1 MSFLKHQPQA
11 RIITAACFAVQAVG
25 VGTYIA
31 YGVFFTPLMEAFGW
45 SRALVSGAGS
55 TAFFIGGLFAILVGR
70 LNDRFGP
77 RVIMAVAAILYGLG
91 YAGMARVET
100 VPQLYLTFGLVFG
113 MGLSA
118 IDVIA
123 LSTIARW
130 FFANRGKMT
139 GLVKVGTG
147 AGQFV
152 IPLLA
157 GFLIHHLGFRPAF
170 VILGT
175 SAAILLLATALFLR
189 RDPGED
195 PTRDTPSDQ
204 TGLTPAQA
212 RKTPAFKQLVLAN
225 LILVAILMSIMVH
238 IVPHARDLAIP
249 AQTAAGLLAAI
260 GAVSMVGR
268 FSSGFVID
276 KTGSKPIMLF
286 CFVLLLVA
294 LSWLPFAKTLSG
306 LYLFT
311 LVYGIA
317 HGGFFTA
324 ISPLTAELFGLR
336 SHGSLFGM
344 VVFAGTAG
352 GALGPLLTGWIFDI
366 SGTYIPAFVLLM
378 GLAATASV
386 LFFKLKHPA

>member
-1 MSFLKHQPQA
+1 M
-11 RIITAACFAVQAVG
+11 IQAVG

-45 SRALVSGAGS
+45 SRAQVSGAGS
-55 TAFFIGGLFAILVGR
+55 TAFFIGGIFAVLVGR

-77 RVIMAVAAILYGLG
+77 RVIMALAAILYGIG
-91 YAGMARVET
+91 YAGMARVESL
-100 VPQLYLTFGLVFG
+100 PQLYLTFGLVFG

-130 FFANRGKMT
+130 FSTNRGKMT

-147 AGQFV
+147 SGQFV

-157 GFLIHHLGFRPAF
+157 GFLIHHLGFRTAF

-175 SAAILLLATALFLR
+175 LAALLLLATALFLR
-189 RDPGED
+189 RDPGKD

-204 TGLTPAQA
+204 TGLTPSQA

-260 GAVSMVGR
+260 GGISMAGR
-268 FSSGFVID
+268 FGSGFVID

-286 CFVLLLVA
+286 CFVLLMAA
-294 LSWLPFAKTLSG
+294 LFWLPFAKTLSG

-366 SGTYIPAFVLLM
+366 SGTYIPAFVLLI

-386 LFFKLKHPA
+386 LFYKLKQPS